1 MENQAQNDEIKAKGT
16 SIVSFTPEQK
26 HQLNKLLDHRDEISN
41 SVFHIERILK
51 HYFPEEFE
59 VAYQHWIPQITT
71 SLYDDTRWLPRGQH
85 TMQQCLNR
93 LFDRLNEN
101 RDTKGVNKFIK

>member
-1 MENQAQNDEIKAKGT
+1 M
-16 SIVSFTPEQK
+16 SFTPEQK

-71 SLYDDTRWLPRGQH
+71 ALYGDSRWLPRGERN
-85 TMQQCLNR
+85 MQQTISR
-93 LFDRLNEN
+93 LIDKFAADS
-101 RDTKGVNKFIK
+101 DKGVSKYIK